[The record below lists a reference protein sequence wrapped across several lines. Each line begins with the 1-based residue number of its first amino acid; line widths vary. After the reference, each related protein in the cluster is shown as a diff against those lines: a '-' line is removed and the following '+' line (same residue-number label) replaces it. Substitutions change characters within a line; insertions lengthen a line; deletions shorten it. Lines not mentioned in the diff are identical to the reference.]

1 MYNYANILSVG
12 GKMKLKTE
20 TNDMDKYPQGNDMT
34 DITKKLLEQAEKSIL
49 FTAVRPEV
57 VMEKGE
63 GMYLWDTD
71 GKKYLDFIGGWAVNC
86 LGHCP
91 SVITDALNKQ
101 ASLLIN
107 ASPTFFNKPMIELAK
122 LLTSISCFDRVFFTS
137 TGAEANEGAIKLAR
151 KYGTKYLNGAFEI
164 ITTISSFHGRTLAT
178 MSATGK
184 KHWQDL
190 FGPRLPGF
198 IHVPYN
204 DIDAMSAA
212 IGSNTCAIMIEPVQG
227 EGGVNIASVA
237 YISALRKLCDDKG
250 ILLIFDEIQTG
261 IGRTGKMFAYEHYG
275 IEPDIMTLAKGIG
288 GGFPLS
294 AMLAKEKLNI
304 FDPGD
309 QGGTYTGQPLA
320 MAVGHAVVKEVLEKN
335 LPERAAI
342 IGEYAIERLKELS
355 SKYPLGN
362 IRGKG
367 LLIAFDLPDPIAD
380 RIVSEC
386 LQDGLIVNS
395 PKPSTIRLMPPLI
408 ATKYDVDEMI
418 QILTCVLDR
427 VFRI

>member
-227 EGGVNIASVA
+227 EGGVNIASDE

>member
-1 MYNYANILSVG
+1 
-12 GKMKLKTE
+12 MKLKTE